1 MEPYDSSIAFQ
12 SKRNVPEYYPEMY
25 QDGFSPNEIMHAAH
39 NKLYEDYL
47 SNKDDGGDDGGA
59 PEFHLTI
66 EVK

>member
-1 MEPYDSSIAFQ
+1 MSVFDDSLAFQ
-12 SKRNVPEYYPEMY
+12 TMRHVPEYYPEMY

-47 SNKDDGGDDGGA
+47 SNKDDGGDDGA
-59 PEFHLTI
+59 PELHLTI

>member
-12 SKRNVPEYYPEMY
+12 SKRNIPEYYPGMY
-25 QDGFSPNEIMHAAH
+25 QDGFSPNEIMYAAH
-39 NKLYEDYL
+39 NKLYDDYL
-47 SNKDDGGDDGGA
+47 ANKDDGGDDGE